1 MTENRENYKEV
12 LKAKKKALSEF
23 LLQKKIT
30 IPEFNGNIK
39 IHISQG
45 SVCNIEQTI
54 CY

>member
-1 MTENRENYKEV
+1 MVENKEYKEV

-30 IPEFNGNIK
+30 IPEFTGRVTLHVNCGT
-39 IHISQG
+39 
-45 SVCNIEQTI
+45 VCSIEQTI

>member
-30 IPEFNGNIK
+30 IPEFTGRITLHINQGNI
-39 IHISQG
+39 
-45 SVCNIEQTI
+45 CDIEQTI

>member
-1 MTENRENYKEV
+1 MTENREQYKEA

-30 IPEFNGNIK
+30 IPEFTGRIL
-39 IHISQG
+39 IHVNCG
-45 SVCNIEQTI
+45 TVCNIEQTI